1 MLLDEVESL
10 FADRGTL
17 GDTDPMD
24 AIRAVNTALDS
35 LDTVVEADSVYV
47 ITTSNQPR
55 AVDSAF
61 IDRTDEQIY
70 VGNPAPQHRR
80 EILEDVFERL
90 RRAFDARLSSTDA
103 QTNRLVELSGGFSGR
118 RMRKSVLSALARNEA
133 TVRDPG
139 SLSVKQLVEEFAHK
153 RSMLKNADN
162 DYVQL
167 GGAPEQAPNGDGRA
181 ERADQAER
189 TDVPPVQDG

>member
-1 MLLDEVESL
+1 
-10 FADRGTL
+10 
-17 GDTDPMD
+17 
-24 AIRAVNTALDS
+24 
-35 LDTVVEADSVYV
+35 
-47 ITTSNQPR
+47 
-55 AVDSAF
+55 
-61 IDRTDEQIY
+61 
-70 VGNPAPQHRR
+70 
-80 EILEDVFERL
+80 
-90 RRAFDARLSSTDA
+90 
-103 QTNRLVELSGGFSGR
+103 
-118 RMRKSVLSALARNEA
+118 MRKSVLSALARNEA